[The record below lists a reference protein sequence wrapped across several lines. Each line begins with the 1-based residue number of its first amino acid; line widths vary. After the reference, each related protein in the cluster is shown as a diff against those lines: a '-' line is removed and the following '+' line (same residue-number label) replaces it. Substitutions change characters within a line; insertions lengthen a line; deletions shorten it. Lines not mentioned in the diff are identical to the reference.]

1 MKHLDEDVLAEYAL
15 LPDGPREDPKAAAH
29 LAECA
34 ECTVRLNGL
43 RTFLDALA
51 SPASWELAGVFDT
64 GHGSDEDLFAFAAQA
79 QQEYDDAAE
88 ALAPLLMNAVVFVRE
103 RVYRKPELRTL
114 GAVRVLAEA
123 ANAACEREPIHAR
136 NLADA
141 AVTIADAL
149 SAGRYPLDSIR
160 ALRGLAWKE
169 RANALRYLA
178 EYDLALEALDHA
190 GKELA
195 HFGSRTYESATLSYI
210 RSVILTYTDR
220 LSEAAQ
226 QAALSAAIFTEYGD
240 ADSAMRARSVQAGV
254 LYYRRDYRGAVEIF
268 EELLAYAEGKRDRV
282 ETARQA
288 YNAGACWIELGE
300 GARAE
305 SLLNG
310 ARETYR
316 LLGRRTEVAAADWK
330 LGVIPR
336 LAGDLKESVDRLR
349 AAKAACE
356 QLGMADEAANVTLD
370 LMESLLLLGRS
381 SEISSLCSEVMR
393 YYKRAGKV
401 HQALTAAAF
410 LKEAASAGTIRP
422 ETVNHVRRF
431 VEELDRRP
439 ELVFVPLIFVPP
451 RD

>member
-1 MKHLDEDVLAEYAL
+1 MSHLHEDALAEYAL
-15 LPDGPREDPKAAAH
+15 LPDGPREDPKTAAH

-34 ECTVRLNGL
+34 ECTVRLNGI
-43 RTFLDALA
+43 RAFLDALA
-51 SPASWELAGVFDT
+51 SPASWELAGVLDS
-64 GHGSDEDLFAFAAQA
+64 GRGSEEDLFNFAAQA
-79 QQEYDDAAE
+79 QQEYVDAAE
-88 ALAPLLMNAVVFVRE
+88 ALAPLLTNAVAFVRE
-103 RVYRKPELRTL
+103 RVEQKPEYRTL

-141 AVTIADAL
+141 AVVIADAL
-149 SAGRYPLDSIR
+149 SVGNYPLDSIR

-178 EYDLALEALDHA
+178 EYELALEALDHA
-190 GKELA
+190 GKEFA
-195 HFGSRTYESATLSYI
+195 HFGSRTFESANLSYI

-220 LSEAAQ
+220 LGEATQ

-240 ADSAMRARSVQAGV
+240 ADRAMRARSVQAGV
-254 LYYRRDYRGAVEIF
+254 LYYRRDYRGAVAIF
-268 EELLAYAEGKRDRV
+268 EELLAFAEGKGDRV

-288 YNAGACWIELGE
+288 SNAGACWIELGD
-300 GARAE
+300 GLRAE
-305 SLLNG
+305 SLLVR
-310 ARETYR
+310 ARETYNAR
-316 LLGRRTEVAAADWK
+316 GMRTEVAGADWK

-336 LAGDLKESVDRLR
+336 LAGDLKESVVRLR

-356 QLGMADEAANVTLD
+356 QLGMADEAANATLD

-381 SEISSLCSEVMR
+381 AEISPLCSEVMR

-410 LKEAASAGTIRP
+410 LKEAASAGTIRT
-422 ETVNHVRRF
+422 ETVHHVRRF

>member
-1 MKHLDEDVLAEYAL
+1 MSHLDEDHLAEYAL
-15 LPDGPREDPKAAAH
+15 LPDGPRKDPETAAH

-34 ECTVRLNGL
+34 ECTVRLNGI
-43 RTFLDALA
+43 RAFLDALA
-51 SPASWELAGVFDT
+51 SPASWEMAGVLDA
-64 GHGSDEDLFAFAAQA
+64 GHGSDDDLFTFAAQS
-79 QQEYDDAAE
+79 QQEYVDAAE
-88 ALAPLLMNAVVFVRE
+88 AFAPLLRNPVAFVRE
-103 RVYRKPELRTL
+103 RVDRKKEYRTL

-136 NLADA
+136 NLADS

-149 SAGRYPLDSIR
+149 SADDYPLDSIR

-190 GKELA
+190 AEELA
-195 HFGSRTYESATLSYI
+195 HFGSRTFESANLSYI

-220 LSEAAQ
+220 LGDAAE

-240 ADSAMRARSVQAGV
+240 TDRAMRARSVHAGV
-254 LYYRRDYRGAVEIF
+254 LYYRRDYPGAVAIF
-268 EELLAYAEGKRDRV
+268 EELLAYAEGKGDRV

-305 SLLNG
+305 AFLVR
-310 ARETYR
+310 AREVYSALR
-316 LLGRRTEVAAADWK
+316 LRTEIARSDWK
-330 LGVIPR
+330 LAVTPR
-336 LAGDLKESVDRLR
+336 LAGDLKQSVARLR
-349 AAKAACE
+349 AAKAACD
-356 QLGMADEAANVTLD
+356 QLGMADEAANASLD
-370 LMESLLLLGRS
+370 LMESLLLVGQT
-381 SEISSLCSEVMR
+381 SEIANLCSEVMR

-410 LKEAASAGTIRP
+410 LKEAAIAGTIRTD
-422 ETVNHVRRF
+422 TVKHVRRF
-431 VEELDRRP
+431 VEQLDRWP
-439 ELVFVPLIFVPP
+439 DLVFVPLIFL
-451 RD
+451 

>member
-1 MKHLDEDVLAEYAL
+1 MSHLDEDVLAEYAL
-15 LPDGPREDPKAAAH
+15 LPDGPREDPETAAH
-29 LAECA
+29 LAQCA
-34 ECTVRLNGL
+34 ECTVRLNGI
-43 RTFLDALA
+43 RVFLDALA
-51 SPASWELAGVFDT
+51 SPASWEISGALDT
-64 GHGSDEDLFAFAAQA
+64 GRGSDEDLFDFADQA
-79 QQEYDDAAE
+79 QQEYVDACE
-88 ALAPLLMNAVVFVRE
+88 ALAPLLMNAVAFVRE
-103 RVYRKPELRTL
+103 RVDQKAEYRTL

-141 AVTIADAL
+141 AVVIAEAL
-149 SAGRYPLDSIR
+149 SAGHYSLDSIR

-178 EYDLALEALDHA
+178 EYDAALEALDHA
-190 GKELA
+190 EKEFA
-195 HFGSRTYESATLSYI
+195 HFGSRTFESANLSYI

-220 LSEAAQ
+220 LGEAAQ

-240 ADSAMRARSVQAGV
+240 ADRAMRARSVQAGV
-254 LYYRRDYRGAVEIF
+254 LYYCRDYRGAVAIF
-268 EELLAYAEGKRDRV
+268 EELLAYAEGKGDRV

-288 YNAGACWIELGE
+288 SNAAACWIELGD
-300 GARAE
+300 GVRAE
-305 SLLNG
+305 SLLIG
-310 ARETYR
+310 ARETYQ
-316 LLGRRTEVAAADWK
+316 LLGRRTEVAVADWK

-356 QLGMADEAANVTLD
+356 QLGMADEAANASLD
-370 LMESLLLLGRS
+370 LMESLILMGRT
-381 SEISSLCSEVMR
+381 SEISPLCSEVMR

-410 LKEAASAGTIRP
+410 LKEAASAGTIRT

>member
-1 MKHLDEDVLAEYAL
+1 MSHLDEDDLAEYAL
-15 LPDGPREDPKAAAH
+15 LSNGPWEDPKTARH

-34 ECTVRLNGL
+34 ECALRLNGI
-43 RTFLDALA
+43 RAFLDALA
-51 SPASWELAGVFDT
+51 SPASWKVAGVLD
-64 GHGSDEDLFAFAAQA
+64 GGRGSEEDLFNFAARSE
-79 QQEYDDAAE
+79 QEYADAAE
-88 ALAPLLMNAVVFVRE
+88 ALAPLLTNAVAFVRE
-103 RVYRKPELRTL
+103 RVTRKREYRTL

-141 AVTIADAL
+141 AVAIADAL
-149 SAGRYPLDSIR
+149 SVAAYPLDSIR

-190 GKELA
+190 ATEFA
-195 HFGSRTYESATLSYI
+195 HFGPRTFESANLSYI

-220 LSEAAQ
+220 LGEAAQ
-226 QAALSAAIFTEYGD
+226 HAALSAAIFTEYGD
-240 ADSAMRARSVQAGV
+240 TDRSMRARSVEAGV
-254 LYYRRDYRGAVEIF
+254 LYYRRDYRGAVAIF
-268 EELLAYAEGKRDRV
+268 EELLAYAEGKGDRV

-300 GARAE
+300 GGRAE
-305 SLLNG
+305 ALLRR
-310 ARETYR
+310 ARDIYSVLR
-316 LLGRRTEVAAADWK
+316 LRTEVARSEWK

-349 AAKAACE
+349 AAKATCE
-356 QLGMADEAANVTLD
+356 QLGMADEAANATLD
-370 LMESLLLLGRS
+370 LMESLLLLGRT
-381 SEISSLCSEVMR
+381 SEVSLLCSEVMR

-410 LKEAASAGTIRP
+410 LKEAASTGTIRT
-422 ETVNHVRRF
+422 ETVHHVRRF

-439 ELVFVPLIFVPP
+439 ELVFVPLIFLP
-451 RD
+451 RDI